1 MFSSVKLGLQ
11 VIDSEDYWQRRANS
25 RWSNCQASHTGT
37 LYTRANA
44 CFQIF
49 FMFSCLQCCLTVAF
63 VFGAQAPGYCQSWK
77 QLYFQRHLE
86 AELEKWV

>member
-37 LYTRANA
+37 LYTRAR
-44 CFQIF
+44 C
-49 FMFSCLQCCLTVAF
+49 MFSNLLYPFKLVMLLDYCVS
-63 VFGAQAPGYCQSWK
+63 AQASGYCQSWK

-86 AELEKWV
+86 AELEKWA